1 MFTTNVTVPR
11 ELGIQAGNENEKER
25 EILTAN
31 HEETEEAE
39 IDDGLRIS
47 QVHPNIRK
55 WKRQTREL
63 NKGGTKLRL
72 GAQKSPIGETI
83 KQRPKQ
89 KKIKF
94 TSPIKSETKKHL
106 HFSPPARLKLSWKPL
121 VLEDMEVTGSNI
133 AAILTKAGS
142 QPCRKL

>member
-1 MFTTNVTVPR
+1 MFTANVTVPR
-11 ELGIQAGNENEKER
+11 ELGIQAGNENVKEKES
-25 EILTAN
+25 LTAN

-47 QVHPNIRK
+47 QVQPNIRK
-55 WKRQTREL
+55 WNRQTREL
-63 NKGGTKLRL
+63 NTGGTKIRL
-72 GAQKSPIGETI
+72 GAQKRPIGETI
-83 KQRPKQ
+83 KQSPKQ

-106 HFSPPARLKLSWKPL
+106 HFSPTARLKLSWKPL
-121 VLEDMEVTGSNI
+121 VLEDMEVIDSNI
-133 AAILTKAGS
+133 AAISIKAGS